1 MTIINT
7 CGAVAITD
15 SVFEYN
21 SLTSVPGGGGLHVVM
36 LQHHHH
42 GLKMQISECNFT
54 ANSASAGMDTHY
66 YGRPPQFARGGG
78 IAIQLFNKSHSNDF
92 TLQNVKA
99 FNNTAIFGGGL
110 YVYCGGHTHNNSIH
124 YEDPN
129 LDQVCSAGA
138 AVSLSE

>member
-92 TLQNVKA
+92 TLQSVKA
-99 FNNTAIFGGGL
+99 FNNTAISTPVVAGICHPVLGRNYIPSMCMAYYSTRCFSF
-110 YVYCGGHTHNNSIH
+110 HSIIT
-124 YEDPN
+124 
-129 LDQVCSAGA
+129 
-138 AVSLSE
+138 